1 LISDQWNS
9 KEKLMRFLRQ
19 YFAILALTSLSAM
32 AGAADII
39 VSAASSLTNAFND
52 IGKEFEKANP
62 GHKVLFNFAASGA
75 LLQQIARGAP
85 VDVFAS
91 ADQDTMDK
99 ALAQNLIV
107 RSSRAD
113 FTRNTLVVVIPA
125 EAGLAI
131 ADLKGLGAEDVKRIA
146 ISNPESVPVGKY
158 AKAALEAAGLW
169 EGLKDRMINTQNV
182 RQSLDYVA
190 RGEVDAGFVYATDAA
205 AAPGRAKA
213 VFEVPTRTPITYP
226 IAVVKGNGKE
236 NLAVKFVEFVRLGV
250 AQGILAQYG
259 FLKP

>member
-1 LISDQWNS
+1 MKYRKQFVAL
-9 KEKLMRFLRQ
+9 
-19 YFAILALTSLSAM
+19 FALACLSVTAS
-32 AGAADII
+32 AADII
-39 VSAASSLTNAFND
+39 VSAAASLTNAFND
-52 IGKEFEKANP
+52 IGREFEKANP
-62 GHKVLFNFAASGA
+62 GHRVLFNFAGSGA

-91 ADQDTMDK
+91 ADQDTMEK
-99 ALAQNLIV
+99 ALHQNLIV

-113 FTRNTLVVVIPA
+113 FTRNTLVVVVPA

-131 ADLKGLGAEDVKRIA
+131 TDLKGLSAEGVKRIA

-169 EGLKDRMINTQNV
+169 EALKDRMINTQNV

-205 AAPGRAKA
+205 ATPGRVKA
-213 VFEVPTRTPITYP
+213 VFSVATQAPITYP

-236 NLAVKFVEFVRLGV
+236 NLAVKFVEFVKSGV
-250 AQGILAQYG
+250 AQSILARYG